1 MMEQLQLILKM
12 MTMMIGNN
20 FSILRLINMLYYLS
34 HLFLE
39 DINQNGFML
48 DKYRI
53 ILIEIMRCNNFIRN
67 KTSYSNMNF
76 NNVILLIAV

>member
-1 MMEQLQLILKM
+1 
-12 MTMMIGNN
+12 MIGNN
-20 FSILRLINMLYYLS
+20 FFILRLTNILYYLS

-39 DINQNGFML
+39 DINQNEFML

-67 KTSYSNMNF
+67 KITENENEIR
-76 NNVILLIAV
+76 NH

>member
-1 MMEQLQLILKM
+1 
-12 MTMMIGNN
+12 MIGNN
-20 FSILRLINMLYYLS
+20 FFILRLINILYYLS

-67 KTSYSNMNF
+67 KITENENEIR
-76 NNVILLIAV
+76 NH

>member
-20 FSILRLINMLYYLS
+20 FFILRLINILYYLS

-53 ILIEIMRCNNFIRN
+53 ILIEIMRCNNFIRA
-67 KTSYSNMNF
+67 SYSNMNF
-76 NNVILLIAV
+76 NNVILLIAI

>member
-1 MMEQLQLILKM
+1 
-12 MTMMIGNN
+12 
-20 FSILRLINMLYYLS
+20 MLYYLS

-67 KTSYSNMNF
+67 KITNDIIFNSFINMFSQMNKLQLF
-76 NNVILLIAV
+76 ILKFVLTLIAKI